1 MATTPQPFV
10 TFITRTFGGRPGMMA
25 QNAAA
30 IQAQDDPDWEQ
41 IILLDEE
48 RRGVAYGD
56 LMIGMPDNLAKIA
69 GQWVFVVDDDNKLST
84 PRFVSTLKAIAKKH
98 NPDVIMFKSR
108 YADLG
113 ILPRGDDWNASPQHG
128 RTSPFSCLIKADIFK
143 QFAHIWAEGGAYVG
157 DYLFLKA
164 IVDSGAKLYWHDGE
178 VMAEVQSRSN
188 GRAE

>member
-1 MATTPQPFV
+1 MATTHKPFI

-30 IQAQDDPDWEQ
+30 LQAQDDPDWEQ
-41 IILLDEE
+41 IILFDEE

-56 LMIGMPDNLAKIA
+56 FMIGIPENLKAIN
-69 GQWVFVVDDDNKLST
+69 GQWVFVVDDDNKVST

-98 NPDVIMFKSR
+98 KPDVIMFKSR

-113 ILPRGDDWNASPQHG
+113 ILPRGDDWNAPPQHG
-128 RTSPFSCLIKADIFK
+128 RTSPFSCLIKASVFK
-143 QFAHIWAEGGAYVG
+143 SFAHVWAEGGAYVG

-164 IVDSGAKLYWHDGE
+164 IVDSGAKLYWHKGE
-178 VMAEVQSRSN
+178 IMAEVQRRSD
-188 GRAE
+188 GRDE